1 MAKLFKFEVITPT
14 RTLYSDE
21 VESIVFETEN
31 GQMGVMAGHVPML
44 VANKACPLKIRK
56 SKDAK
61 PKYSFI
67 SEGFIDIAPDKVTAV
82 VDEAEWVE
90 EIDLEAAIKA
100 KKVMEEDL
108 AKKKQDLGMK
118 AELTASIERSAA
130 RIKTARKMRQ

>member
-1 MAKLFKFEVITPT
+1 MEEINLKELFDYFI
-14 RTLYSDE
+14 D
-21 VESIVFETEN
+21 
-31 GQMGVMAGHVPML
+31 
-44 VANKACPLKIRK
+44 KI
-56 SKDAK
+56 K

-67 SEGFIDIAPDKVTAV
+67 SEGFIEIAPDKVTAV